1 MAVRLS
7 QLRGGTRTL
16 HVPIDDT
23 PEGETVAV
31 AYRPGASTIELELA
45 VQEADTPGDQTRGLA
60 AYLTAVIDSW
70 DIVDDA
76 DHPFPLDEK
85 SIVALPSGWLLRLFR
100 AIADDNRPAGPGE

>member
-23 PEGETVAV
+23 PDSDTVTV
-31 AYRPGASTIELELA
+31 TYRPGASTIELELG
-45 VQEADTPGDQTRGLA
+45 VQEADTPGEQTRGLA

-76 DHPFPLDEK
+76 DQPFPLEEK
-85 SIVALPSGWLLRLFR
+85 SICQLPSGWLLRLFR
-100 AIADDNRPAGPGE
+100 AIASDNTPAGPGE